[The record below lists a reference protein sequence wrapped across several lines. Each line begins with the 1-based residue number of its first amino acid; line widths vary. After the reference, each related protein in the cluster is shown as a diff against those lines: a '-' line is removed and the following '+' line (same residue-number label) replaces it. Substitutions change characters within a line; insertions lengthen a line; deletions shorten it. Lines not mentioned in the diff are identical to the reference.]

1 MSQTEKKWSDF
12 EERPSKVFGYEV
24 PVFTP
29 SIFREFRGE
38 IFTTFHSEEHP
49 VMKHIH
55 YDKSE
60 ISIHKKIA
68 WITHSFLIKTKLG
81 YCRKSN
87 IFHSINEM
95 SLDITP
101 KIKLVK

>member
-49 VMKHIH
+49 VMRHIN
-55 YDKSE
+55 YDKNE
-60 ISIHKKIA
+60 IVRNMALELCKLSLNDPI
-68 WITHSFLIKTKLG
+68 FLNF
-81 YCRKSN
+81 R
-87 IFHSINEM
+87 
-95 SLDITP
+95 
-101 KIKLVK
+101 